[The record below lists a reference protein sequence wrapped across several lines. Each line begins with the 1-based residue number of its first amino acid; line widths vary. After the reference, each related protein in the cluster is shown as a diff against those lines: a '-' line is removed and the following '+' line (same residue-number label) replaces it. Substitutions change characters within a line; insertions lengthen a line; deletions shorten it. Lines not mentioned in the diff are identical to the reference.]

1 MKGIG
6 KEDCQLMM
14 QVINLAVARGCL
26 RAEDMYPIGILF
38 EKLKAVT
45 EGQVEAKDDD
55 IEY

>member
-1 MKGIG
+1 MQGIG

-14 QVINLAVARGCL
+14 QVINLASVRGCL
-26 RAEDMYPIGILF
+26 RADDLYPIGILF

-55 IEY
+55 VEY